1 MHAAQA
7 ATPIARRSRGRPRQ
21 GEGETIESELLE
33 GAMREFLKHGY
44 GGTSMA
50 QIVKSLGISKTTL
63 YSRYPSK
70 NELFRAIMSQHIER
84 LSARTAL
91 QTNGHWL
98 ELGMG
103 LRAYA
108 NRSLEISLAGDVRE
122 VNRLIYSESGRFPEL
137 GAAAA
142 ERTEIGITQI
152 AEFIADCGERDGI
165 PARDP
170 RGVAEAFIFML
181 RGWYADVLLNNI
193 PVDHSARE
201 TWVEKA
207 VHAIV
212 NGREDW

>member
-1 MHAAQA
+1 MHGPKE
-7 ATPIARRSRGRPRQ
+7 PIPSPRRSRGRPRV
-21 GEGETIESELLE
+21 GEGEIIESELLE
-33 GAMREFLKHGY
+33 GALREFLKHGY

-70 NELFRAIMSQHIER
+70 NDLFRAIMSRQIER

-98 ELGMG
+98 DLGMG

-108 NRSLEISLAGDVRE
+108 NRSLEISLAGDLRE

-142 ERTEIGITQI
+142 ERTQLGIAQI
-152 AEFIADCGERDGI
+152 AEFIEQCGERDGI
-165 PARDP
+165 PIRDAK
-170 RGVAEAFIFML
+170 GVAEAFIFML
-181 RGWYADVLLNNI
+181 RGWYVDVLLNNV
-193 PVDHSARE
+193 PVDPSTRE

-207 VHAIV
+207 VHAIL
-212 NGREDW
+212 NGREEW